1 MKAKAVI
8 HDVGRVLGMSFQ
20 ERAAIAKLVPGNDPK
35 IHISDVLK
43 QEPELQK
50 RYDTEPQIRHL
61 LDIAM
66 KLEGLTRQASMH
78 AAGLVVSDKP
88 MVEYLPLFRGKHGE
102 QVTQFDGPMVE
113 QTGLVKFDFLGL
125 KTMTL
130 IQDALDNIKLEGEE
144 PPNLDILPFTDQAT
158 YDLYSRGDTDGV
170 FQVEGSGM
178 RQYLRMLHPSCFEDL
193 IAMLA
198 LYRPGPL
205 GSGMVDEFIKRKH
218 GEVPV
223 VYPHPSLESCL
234 KDTYG
239 VIVYQEQVMQIAQ
252 IIANYTLGGADLLRR
267 AMGKKKAEAMAKQRS
282 IFVKGAAG
290 NNISE
295 EKANEIFDLME
306 KFAAYGFNKSH
317 SAAYAQISYYTAW
330 LKVHHTCA
338 FMAALLTSEMGN
350 QEKLLKYISC
360 CKDRGVDVLPPSVN
374 YSQRSFSAK
383 DGKIVFGLGGIK
395 NVGDEAIQEIVN
407 GRKNGEYKSLYDLC
421 TRVNMR
427 KVTKR
432 VLESLI
438 KGGAFDC
445 TGATRQALLC
455 CLDLVVEKAQRRAK
469 LNESQSTSLLALSP
483 KLKVAMEQLPGVGI
497 NCPDAGL
504 EEFPDDIKLQNEK
517 EALGFYLTSHP
528 LQPFTQQWK
537 RIGNMDLE
545 SLQDL
550 YPGAEIRTAVLVTSW
565 REALTK
571 AGGKRMAFVQV
582 EDLTG
587 HAEVTFFHKAYTPE
601 LRALLESEQPLWLT
615 GRLDKN
621 QEKENE
627 TEPGDDE
634 AGESQAPRELRIIG
648 DSMRPLQSICQ
659 ESRHPVVVQ
668 IPENRL
674 DEEAMLSLR
683 AILEKYPGSVS
694 TEASVLVDGFYC
706 HLSLD
711 PELTVTP
718 GPELDRA
725 LSAWAAAGQ

>member
-1 MKAKAVI
+1 
-8 HDVGRVLGMSFQ
+8 
-20 ERAAIAKLVPGNDPK
+20 
-35 IHISDVLK
+35 
-43 QEPELQK
+43 
-50 RYDTEPQIRHL
+50 
-61 LDIAM
+61 
-66 KLEGLTRQASMH
+66 
-78 AAGLVVSDKP
+78 
-88 MVEYLPLFRGKHGE
+88 
-102 QVTQFDGPMVE
+102 
-113 QTGLVKFDFLGL
+113 
-125 KTMTL
+125 
-130 IQDALDNIKLEGEE
+130 
-144 PPNLDILPFTDQAT
+144 
-158 YDLYSRGDTDGV
+158 
-170 FQVEGSGM
+170 
-178 RQYLRMLHPSCFEDL
+178 
-193 IAMLA
+193 
-198 LYRPGPL
+198 
-205 GSGMVDEFIKRKH
+205 
-218 GEVPV
+218 
-223 VYPHPSLESCL
+223 
-234 KDTYG
+234 
-239 VIVYQEQVMQIAQ
+239 MQIAQ

-483 KLKVAMEQLPGVGI
+483 KLKVDMEQLPGVGI